1 MRDNFGS
8 RDGDFGAGKKDFGK
22 KRKARRPAFRR
33 KRPPANM
40 VFDYKDVH
48 TLMMFL
54 TEEGKIVPGRVSGLS
69 ASQQRELTLAIKRA
83 RHLSLISPV
92 RRESVH

>member
-8 RDGDFGAGKKDFGK
+8 RDSEFGGGKKDFNK
-22 KRKARRPAFRR
+22 KRKPRRPMFRR

-40 VFDYKDVH
+40 TFDYKDVH

-54 TEEGKIVPGRVSGLS
+54 TEEGRIVPGRVSGLS
-69 ASQQRELTLAIKRA
+69 AAQQRQLTLAVKRA

>member
-1 MRDNFGS
+1 
-8 RDGDFGAGKKDFGK
+8 
-22 KRKARRPAFRR
+22 
-33 KRPPANM
+33 M